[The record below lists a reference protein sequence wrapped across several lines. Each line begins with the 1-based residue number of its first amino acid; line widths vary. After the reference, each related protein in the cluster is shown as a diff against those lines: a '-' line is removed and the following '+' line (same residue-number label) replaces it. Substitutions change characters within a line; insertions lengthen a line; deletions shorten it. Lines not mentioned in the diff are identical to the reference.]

1 MAWAAVCS
9 ACAAVPSSQAMKGA
23 AAAAIAVDEGPCHKV
38 RSSAIAEPYDAAAE
52 CISAARPCQAAAAA
66 SNGADPGPE

>member
-1 MAWAAVCS
+1 
-9 ACAAVPSSQAMKGA
+9 MKGA

-52 CISAARPCQAAAAA
+52 CISAASPCQAAAAA